1 LGLKGVLIDFGDT
14 LVHVD
19 KEGNRRY
26 EEALLSTVRKYGHQ
40 GNLGDLS
47 SILADAYGNSTK
59 GELKNF
65 REFWKLFLTKLG
77 ISEQTALLE
86 DLEEVRSNYAV
97 AAFKLYD
104 GVFST
109 LFNLQRK
116 YKLALV
122 SNCAIGMRDIIDALG
137 LASYFSCIILSYE
150 VRVRKPNRLI
160 YLEAL
165 RKLNL
170 EPHECIFVADE
181 ISDLEGARAVGLK
194 TLLVRQGSLTFHE
207 AGDQNFKPD
216 YQCNSIS
223 KITKFL

>member
-1 LGLKGVLIDFGDT
+1 LSFKGVLIDFGDT

-47 SILADAYGNSTK
+47 SILAGAYGNSTK
-59 GELKNF
+59 GEVKNLQ
-65 REFWKLFLTKLG
+65 EFWKLFLTKLG
-77 ISEQTALLE
+77 IPEQTALLE
-86 DLEEVRSNYAV
+86 DLEEVRSNHAV

-104 GVFST
+104 GVFSI
-109 LFNLQRK
+109 LSNLQRK

-122 SNCAIGMRDIIDALG
+122 SNCTIGMRDIIDALG
-137 LASYFSCIILSYE
+137 LAGYFSCIILSYE

-165 RKLNL
+165 KKLNL

-223 KITKFL
+223 KTTKFL